1 MEGHESVHVLE
12 RRKAA
17 LTAKAKEYQKEL
29 DELTA
34 CSVHL
39 GIQEFRT
46 DPFISQAHMPEAPP
60 LSITELVAF
69 RKELKK
75 QEQVLKEKRAKVEA
89 FQGLPP
95 VRISGPE
102 DQRDLTNLSQRTLN

>member
-1 MEGHESVHVLE
+1 
-12 RRKAA
+12 
-17 LTAKAKEYQKEL
+17 
-29 DELTA
+29 
-34 CSVHL
+34 
-39 GIQEFRT
+39 
-46 DPFISQAHMPEAPP
+46 MPEAPP